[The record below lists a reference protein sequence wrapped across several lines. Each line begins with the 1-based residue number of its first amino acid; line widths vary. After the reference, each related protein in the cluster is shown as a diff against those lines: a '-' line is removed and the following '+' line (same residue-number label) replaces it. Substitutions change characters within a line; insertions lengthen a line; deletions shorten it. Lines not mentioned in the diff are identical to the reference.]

1 MSGVFKLYYNDYMA
15 GRYEKYKDLLRF
27 RKAMGLGLSKDKIKY
42 IWGRRFLKKLEE
54 EGIKDDMDL
63 NDITLRK
70 LEIAKK
76 EIPKL
81 KVFDWV
87 RFVGVS
93 GSVAAGFAK
102 EGDDIDIFVVVRN
115 GTMWIYRAIIAFRN
129 IFHNKIRAKRHRDV
143 KNKLCVNLICEERGL
158 EFPNDIF
165 NMHELLFLIPIYNEE
180 YKGYILSVNSWLE
193 SDFYVKKELLK
204 SRIIPKK
211 GVFFPLK
218 FLNFLSFVGQLIFMF
233 ISGHNPE
240 TKRLVENYKKGR
252 IEFFEYKFRIE
263 KLEKYLSE

>member
-1 MSGVFKLYYNDYMA
+1 MFGSSKLYYNDRMVSA
-15 GRYEKYKDLLRF
+15 YEKFKELLKF
-27 RKAMGLGLSKDKIKY
+27 REAMGLGLSKDKVKY
-42 IWGRRFLKKLEE
+42 IWGRRFLKELEKWD
-54 EGIKDDMDL
+54 IKDDIDL
-63 NDITLRK
+63 NDVTSRK
-70 LEIAKK
+70 LETAKK
-76 EIPKL
+76 ELPKL
-81 KVFDWV
+81 KVFNWV

-102 EGDDIDIFVVVRN
+102 KEDDIDIFVVVRN
-115 GTMWIYRAIIAFRN
+115 GTMWVYRAIIAFRN

-143 KNKLCVNLICEERGL
+143 RDKLCVNLICEERGL

-180 YKGYILSVNSWLE
+180 YKGYILSVNLWLE

-211 GVFFPLK
+211 TVFFPLRI
-218 FLNFLSFVGQLIFMF
+218 LNFLAFVGQLIFMF

-240 TKRLVENYKKGR
+240 TGRLVGNYKKGR
-252 IEFFEYKFRIE
+252 IEFFEYGFRIE
-263 KLEKYLSE
+263 KLEEYLNE